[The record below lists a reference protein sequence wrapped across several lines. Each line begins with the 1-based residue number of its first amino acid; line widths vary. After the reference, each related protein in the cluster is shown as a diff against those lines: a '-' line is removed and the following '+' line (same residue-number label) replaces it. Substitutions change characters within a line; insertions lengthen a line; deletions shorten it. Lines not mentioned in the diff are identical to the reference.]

1 MEMDSFKTYYLLGNI
16 ESINDKFIIEPLENP
31 VIGIL
36 NLPKSKQ
43 AVLNA
48 WKITG
53 MESSDGEDFEIIP
66 VNLESYDP
74 KIHKKK
80 FDFAILEKSLN
91 IEVFITEITNNILE
105 KEIIFKEELNK
116 NFLNAKTDFEIKHL
130 LKEYIELIENVADN
144 LNSLEA
150 NKIQKIVISL
160 YQESYERVLEYLRI
174 EFQKD
179 YPELFTSKLS
189 VVSTNEDDS
198 LELIFFPDNIRE
210 FKELEQKLL
219 RRDFLENKNGRL
231 QWNESKG
238 YKVKLINFCR
248 ILEDKKMS
256 RPNIKISKIIKIL
269 ENRYSI
275 DVGDQRKKNKYGK
288 LSLAEADFYF
298 LFN

>member
-1 MEMDSFKTYYLLGNI
+1 MDKYKSYYLLENI
-16 ESINDKFIIEPLENP
+16 ESVNSKFIIKPTEDPF
-31 VIGIL
+31 IGRLID
-36 NLPKSKQ
+36 LPKSKQ

-53 MESSDGEDFEIIP
+53 MESSDGENFEIIP

-116 NFLNAKTDFEIKHL
+116 NFLNAKTNFEIKYL

-144 LNSLEA
+144 LSLIKA

-160 YQESYERVLEYLRI
+160 YQESYQRMLEHLKT
-174 EFQKD
+174 EFQTN
-179 YPELFTSKLS
+179 YPDLFTSNLRMDK
-189 VVSTNEDDS
+189 TGEDDS
-198 LELIFFPDNIRE
+198 LKSIFLSDEIKIL
-210 FKELEQKLL
+210 KELEQKLL
-219 RRDFLENKNGRL
+219 RRDFLENKNGKL

-248 ILEDKKMS
+248 ILEDKKLTKP
-256 RPNIKISKIIKIL
+256 RIKTSKIIKVL
-269 ENRYSI
+269 EDRYNF
-275 DVGDQRKKNKYGK
+275 DVGDQRKKSKYGK

>member
-1 MEMDSFKTYYLLGNI
+1 MDSFKTYYLLGNI

-43 AVLNA
+43 AIMNA
-48 WKITG
+48 WKIYEI
-53 MESSDGEDFEIIP
+53 ESSDGEDFEIFPSNI
-66 VNLESYDP
+66 ESYDP

-80 FDFAILEKSLN
+80 FDFKLLEKSLDIN
-91 IEVFITEITNNILE
+91 IFKEEITNNILE

-116 NFLNAKTDFEIKHL
+116 NFLNAKTGFEIKHL
-130 LKEYIELIENVADN
+130 LKEYLKLIKNVDNN

-150 NKIQKIVISL
+150 NKIQEIVIPL
-160 YQESYERVLEYLRI
+160 YQESYQRVLEHLKI
-174 EFQKD
+174 EFQTD
-179 YPELFTSKLS
+179 YPDLFTSKLKINN
-189 VVSTNEDDS
+189 TDEDDS
-198 LELIFFPDNIRE
+198 LNSIFFPDEILN

-219 RRDFLENKNGRL
+219 EDNFLDYKNSKL
-231 QWNESKG
+231 QWNESRG
-238 YKVKLINFCR
+238 CKVKLVNFCR
-248 ILEDKKMS
+248 LLKDNKMS
-256 RPNIKISKIIKIL
+256 RPYIKISKIIKIL

-288 LSLAEADFYF
+288 LSSAKADFYF